1 MLRLKGRG
9 LISGD
14 NIGDQY
20 VEILVVIPADIND
33 EEIALYTRLQELSLS
48 DS

>member
-1 MLRLKGRG
+1 MLSLKGRG
-9 LISGD
+9 LTFED
-14 NIGDQY
+14 NVGDQY

>member
-1 MLRLKGRG
+1 MLSLKGRG
-9 LISGD
+9 LTFEG
-14 NIGDQY
+14 NVGDQY